1 MNKFKS
7 SNSFRFGIN
16 TIQQQNFELVH
27 HHRNHLHKIHCD
39 ATPCDTEECK
49 EPVIEIIPEPIIE
62 EVIVPV
68 IEVIPDVDIVEIYQK
83 EEIIE
88 TKVMTDVVKLN
99 RRSLSFKKVVNQA
112 MDSFI
117 LKKPAWS

>member
-7 SNSFRFGIN
+7 STSFRFGIN

-39 ATPCDTEECK
+39 ATHDDIEECK
-49 EPVIEIIPEPIIE
+49 VMEEIIPVIVIE

-68 IEVIPDVDIVEIYQK
+68 IEVIPEVDIIDIYQK

-117 LKKPAWS
+117 LKKQVWN